1 MNNNEMATI
10 FDLLSALSLMI
21 GMQNLQENR
30 EQTAHNDVQS
40 ANSQQARFLL
50 QELGKKFD
58 EQNAMLTRILELLE
72 REDRV

>member
-1 MNNNEMATI
+1 MNNNEMTSI
-10 FDLLSALSLMI
+10 FDLLSALSLII

-30 EQTAHNDVQS
+30 EQTAHNDVQA

-58 EQNAMLTRILELLE
+58 EQNAMLKRILELLE
-72 REDRV
+72 KE